1 MTFTELSGILRPKLG
16 DEWLALVCLAL
27 GVSRRT
33 RQKWHQRS
41 MESPDET
48 ISTASDFTERLARE
62 LATLADKLDD
72 GAEALDPSTPD

>member
-1 MTFTELSGILRPKLG
+1 MTFTELGAILRPKLG

-41 MESPDET
+41 MESPDEP
-48 ISTASDFTERLARE
+48 ISTAPDFRDRLARE
-62 LATLADKLDD
+62 LATLADNLDD
-72 GAEALDPSTPD
+72 GAEAMAD